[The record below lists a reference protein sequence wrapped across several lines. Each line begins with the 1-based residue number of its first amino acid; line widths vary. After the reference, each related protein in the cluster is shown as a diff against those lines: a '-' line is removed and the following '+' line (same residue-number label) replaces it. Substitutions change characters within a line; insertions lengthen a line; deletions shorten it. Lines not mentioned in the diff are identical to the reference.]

1 MNHFFPAFVAASAFL
16 CGLAAAPAVVAA
28 ESANP
33 VEHDMALQTELY
45 NLLQTVQDKASADAA
60 APRVKEIGE
69 AMNLNIEAIMAF
81 LKNDKAAARAA
92 FIAMREDIDFSR
104 ISKGWVDRV
113 AELRAM
119 DPPCF
124 GSSALREAL
133 KEVKSE
139 PKKD

>member
-1 MNHFFPAFVAASAFL
+1 MNRFFSAFVTASAFL
-16 CGLAAAPAVVAA
+16 CWVVAAPAAAAA

-33 VEHDMALQTELY
+33 VAHDMALQKELY
-45 NLLQTVQDKASADAA
+45 NLLQTAQDKASADVA

-92 FIAMREDIDFSR
+92 FIAMREDIEFSR
-104 ISKGWVDRV
+104 ISKGWVARV

-119 DPPCF
+119 EPPCF